1 MDKVLKLIEEALEK
15 EDGSIKPNDNFKEY
29 EEWDSLALLS
39 LIAMI
44 NEEYDITISRI
55 ELDKISTVKELYT
68 YIQEQSNE

>member
-1 MDKVLKLIEEALEK
+1 MDKFLELMEDVIEK
-15 EDGSIKPNDNFKEY
+15 DSGTVKPGDKFKEF

-55 ELDKISTVKELYT
+55 ELDKISTIKELYT